1 LYSEPGESI
10 EGIML
15 LGEDEA
21 MLTNNYNKV
30 MILLAE
36 SNFVLIFSIK
46 ADGLQIGNRRVKRIS
61 CCPVRSK

>member
-1 LYSEPGESI
+1 
-10 EGIML
+10 ML

-36 SNFVLIFSIK
+36 YNFVLIFSIK
-46 ADGLQIGNRRVKRIS
+46 ADGIQTENRRVKRIS

>member
-1 LYSEPGESI
+1 
-10 EGIML
+10 ML

-21 MLTNNYNKV
+21 MLANNYNKV